1 MGKHRWKGELA
12 KPIRPQ
18 VIRPRG
24 LRVAT
29 DTVAK
34 ANKEMEALYRQAIG
48 KEYLRKLGLLMDE
61 YGITDKTDFFNL
73 ALALAIEHVPG
84 FGINPTPLRL
94 EEGLVVQDNREGRP
108 PEWPLKRLNKL
119 LSAVE
124 ETRKKQS
131 LSTDREALS
140 VLAQRAEWSRPA
152 NHQGSPEQ
160 WLKTLKNRLA
170 EARRF
175 YSIREQGLKKLENSL
190 EEARL
195 KVISP
200 KTRSRKQSPIS

>member
-24 LRVAT
+24 LRVAA
-29 DTVAK
+29 DTVSK
-34 ANKEMEALYRQAIG
+34 ANNEMEALYRQAIW
-48 KEYLRKLGLLMDE
+48 KEYHRKLGLLMDE

-84 FGINPTPLRL
+84 FGIDPTPLRL

-108 PEWPLKRLNKL
+108 PEWPFKRLNNL

-124 ETRKKQS
+124 ETKKKHS

-152 NHQGSPEQ
+152 NHRGSPEQ
-160 WLKTLKNRLA
+160 RLKTLKNRLA
-170 EARRF
+170 EVRGF
-175 YSIREQGLKKLENSL
+175 YSSAEKWLKML

-200 KTRSRKQSPIS
+200 KTQFPETKPY